1 MLASVCISANP
12 SQSPITQ
19 PPTYFQQT
27 PEKIRISSIRIA
39 TTAVVLCFRIA
50 S

>member
-27 PEKIRISSIRIA
+27 PEKISIRIA